1 MNTVYRLAAC
11 STFKVNKLVNI
22 FFLLPK
28 LISEKIMKLL
38 RRLFLVGSFLLLCQ
52 ATFAT
57 NVVFYCVQNQGAY
70 EKAGEITTRIEDFVF
85 DAFFDLG
92 LITGNVP
99 FTENNEETLQNVQDA
114 QKALE
119 YPSDYILIINAA
131 YSKQPSIDKKTNE
144 KFAQVEKVDYALF
157 NVKTEKFIFQ
167 KTAKFTRCET
177 KNDLLKKLEKV
188 NLDIIKNVTK
198 KVAQGA

>member
-1 MNTVYRLAAC
+1 M
-11 STFKVNKLVNI
+11 
-22 FFLLPK
+22 
-28 LISEKIMKLL
+28 
-38 RRLFLVGSFLLLCQ
+38 
-52 ATFAT
+52 
-57 NVVFYCVQNQGAY
+57 
-70 EKAGEITTRIEDFVF
+70 
-85 DAFFDLG
+85 
-92 LITGNVP
+92 
-99 FTENNEETLQNVQDA
+99 QDA

>member
-1 MNTVYRLAAC
+1 
-11 STFKVNKLVNI
+11 
-22 FFLLPK
+22 
-28 LISEKIMKLL
+28 MKLL
-38 RRLFLVGSFLLLCQ
+38 RRLFLVSSFLLLCQ

-57 NVVFYCVQNQGAY
+57 NVVFYCVQNKGAY

>member
-1 MNTVYRLAAC
+1 
-11 STFKVNKLVNI
+11 
-22 FFLLPK
+22 
-28 LISEKIMKLL
+28 MKLL
-38 RRLFLVGSFLLLCQ
+38 RRLFLVSSFLLLCQ

-131 YSKQPSIDKKTNE
+131 YSKQPSID
-144 KFAQVEKVDYALF
+144 EKVDYALF